1 MGRNFEINLGDEGTG
16 GLGDWETGGLGE
28 INGILT
34 SATPKSQIPNPN
46 SPQAGTLETVFR
58 QSRCISSSFIL
69 GFMSPTAELLL
80 VFVLILVNGVFVM
93 SEMAIVSVR
102 KIRLQQLA
110 NHGDSRARLAL
121 DLAQTPDRFLPT
133 VQVGITLMAILSG
146 ARGESAISRVLAP
159 LLANVVPSQ
168 YIKPIAST
176 IAIGVITYLTIV
188 IGELVPKQIALNS
201 PERLARLVARPIDLM
216 AKLSLPIT
224 YALTGSTRF
233 VVKLLGIRPSESPE
247 VTEEEI
253 KVMIEQG
260 TETGM
265 FEESEQDMVQG
276 VLSLGDRKI
285 GALMT
290 PRPDITWIDIEDSVS
305 VTRQKIMDSD
315 YSRLPVCEG
324 ELDRVLG
331 VIHVADLLSQ
341 TLRGEEL
348 NLTTSLRQ
356 PLFIPESTRGLKVLE
371 QFKKFGTHIA
381 MVVDEYG
388 VIQGL
393 VTMHDLLE
401 EIVGDITDIYEPEE
415 PQIIERD
422 DGSWLLDGMLSIE
435 QFLEQFE
442 LPENAIDRGNY
453 HTLGGFTIMQLG
465 KIPTSGES
473 FEWRHLRLEI
483 VDMDGKR
490 VDKVLVEPMELRE
503 NSGQL

>member
-1 MGRNFEINLGDEGTG
+1 VAKPIDTIARV
-16 GLGDWETGGLGE
+16 
-28 INGILT
+28 
-34 SATPKSQIPNPN
+34 STPMIF
-46 SPQAGTLETVFR
+46 A
-58 QSRCISSSFIL
+58 
-69 GFMSPTAELLL
+69 
-80 VFVLILVNGVFVM
+80 
-93 SEMAIVSVR
+93 
-102 KIRLQQLA
+102 
-110 NHGDSRARLAL
+110 
-121 DLAQTPDRFLPT
+121 
-133 VQVGITLMAILSG
+133 LSG
-146 ARGESAISRVLAP
+146 
-159 LLANVVPSQ
+159 
-168 YIKPIAST
+168 ST
-176 IAIGVITYLTIV
+176 
-188 IGELVPKQIALNS
+188 N
-201 PERLARLVARPIDLM
+201 
-216 AKLSLPIT
+216 
-224 YALTGSTRF
+224 F
-233 VVKLLGIRPSESPE
+233 VVKLLGIKPSAEPE

-265 FEESEQDMVQG
+265 FEESEQDMVEG

-290 PRPDITWIDIEDSVS
+290 PRPDIVWVNIEDSIAL
-305 VTRQKIMDSD
+305 TRQKIMDSD

-341 TLRGEEL
+341 SLKGEEL
-348 NLTTSLRQ
+348 NLTVSLRQ

-401 EIVGDITDIYEPEE
+401 EIVGDITDINETPEE
-415 PQIIERD
+415 PQIIQRD

-435 QFLEQFE
+435 EFLEQFK

-453 HTLGGFTIMQLG
+453 HTLGGFVIMQMG
-465 KIPTSGES
+465 KIPLSGEH
-473 FEWRHLRLEI
+473 FEWRELRLEI

-490 VDKVLVEPMELRE
+490 VDKVLVNTAEIMGE
-503 NSGQL
+503 

>member
-1 MGRNFEINLGDEGTG
+1 
-16 GLGDWETGGLGE
+16 
-28 INGILT
+28 
-34 SATPKSQIPNPN
+34 
-46 SPQAGTLETVFR
+46 
-58 QSRCISSSFIL
+58 
-69 GFMSPTAELLL
+69 MSPTAELLL

-110 NHGDSRARLAL
+110 NHGDNRARLAL

-146 ARGESAISRVLAP
+146 ARGESAISRILAP
-159 LLANVVPSQ
+159 LLANIVPRQ
-168 YIKPIAST
+168 YGDPIASVVA
-176 IAIGVITYLTIV
+176 IAIITYLTIV

-201 PERLARLVARPIDLM
+201 PERIARMMARSIDLM

-290 PRPDITWIDIEDSVS
+290 PRPDITWIDIEDSIAI
-305 VTRQKIMDSD
+305 TREKIMDSD

-415 PQIIERD
+415 PQIIERE

-465 KIPTSGES
+465 KIPVSGES

-490 VDKVLVEPMELRE
+490 VDKVLVESVETQE
-503 NSGQL
+503 KSGQL

>member
-1 MGRNFEINLGDEGTG
+1 
-16 GLGDWETGGLGE
+16 
-28 INGILT
+28 
-34 SATPKSQIPNPN
+34 
-46 SPQAGTLETVFR
+46 
-58 QSRCISSSFIL
+58 
-69 GFMSPTAELLL
+69 MSLTAELILI
-80 VFVLILVNGVFVM
+80 FVLILFNSVFVM
-93 SEMAIVSVR
+93 SEMAIISAR

-110 NHGDSRARLAL
+110 NQGDRRAAIAL
-121 DLAQTPDRFLPT
+121 DLALTPHRFLPT

-146 ARGESAISRVLAP
+146 ARGESAVSRLLAP
-159 LLANVVPSQ
+159 LFQQLPVQ
-168 YIKPIAST
+168 YSKPIASVLA
-176 IAIGVITYLTIV
+176 IAIITYLTLV
-188 IGELVPKQIALNS
+188 IGELVPKQLALNS
-201 PERLARLVARPIDLM
+201 PEKIASFLAKPIDLL
-216 AKLSLPIT
+216 ARISTPLIFALS
-224 YALTGSTRF
+224 GSTNF
-233 VVKLLGIRPSESPE
+233 VVKLLGIKPSLEPE

-276 VLSLGDRKI
+276 VLSLGDLKI

-290 PRPDITWIDIEDSVS
+290 PRPDITWIDINDRIAI
-305 VTRQKIMDSD
+305 TRQKIIDSD

-341 TLRGEEL
+341 TLKGEEI
-348 NLTTSLRQ
+348 NLTESLRQ

-393 VTMHDLLE
+393 VTMHDLFE
-401 EIVGDITDIYEPEE
+401 EIVGDITDFNEAPEE
-415 PQIIERD
+415 PQIIQRE

-435 QFLEQFE
+435 ELLEQFDI
-442 LPENAIDRGNY
+442 PENAIDRGNY
-453 HTLGGFTIMQLG
+453 HTLGGFAIMQLG
-465 KIPTSGES
+465 KIPISGES
-473 FEWRHLRLEI
+473 FQWRNLKFEI

-490 VDKVLVEPMELRE
+490 VDKVLVELAEVSEDSPEFDH
-503 NSGQL
+503 N